1 MSKNVLYIGVIGLV
15 LLIGAAVYVLR
26 PPAEPSVATA
36 ASEATQAPAAAT
48 LAPVETAEGSPAA
61 ETNEVVVYSI
71 VSAESSVS
79 FAVNEVLRGDPYTA
93 IGRTNQVTGELSVN
107 FDEASAALSVIQV
120 NARTLKTDSS
130 MRDRMIANE
139 ILDTSEYE
147 FITFAPTQISGL
159 PASAEIGAE
168 IHLTIQGDLTIRNL
182 TKPVTFEAVVK
193 LTSLARLE
201 GRAEATVLRSD
212 YGINIPEVPS
222 VAGVE
227 DEVLLTIVF
236 VAEAQQ

>member
-1 MSKNVLYIGVIGLV
+1 M
-15 LLIGAAVYVLR
+15 
-26 PPAEPSVATA
+26 
-36 ASEATQAPAAAT
+36 
-48 LAPVETAEGSPAA
+48 
-61 ETNEVVVYSI
+61 
-71 VSAESSVS
+71 
-79 FAVNEVLRGDPYTA
+79 
-93 IGRTNQVTGELSVN
+93 TGELSVN